1 MLFRTATMLFRS
13 QSMGFR
19 TRSFHTWRA
28 ARRRFFSIHEISG
41 HRLPFQ
47 SSAPT
52 PHNENDQ
59 PLSSP
64 VSTLSGGYQKQH
76 FQSSRVGPISAVV
89 TSLGGRR
96 IGAIG
101 LLGRRCSAAHWRE
114 LCGRHPGPAWPFV
127 PSPQKFPEKAL
138 CDVPEPS
145 ERRCHTCG
153 TPLESSM
160 LRSGNGGT
168 PSVNGSFSPPCEGG
182 WPRHQETVPFRKGA
196 DGVVARELRF
206 AMHFETFARKRP
218 PRLRR
223 FGGFATF
230 Y

>member
-1 MLFRTATMLFRS
+1 M
-13 QSMGFR
+13 
-19 TRSFHTWRA
+19 
-28 ARRRFFSIHEISG
+28 
-41 HRLPFQ
+41 
-47 SSAPT
+47 
-52 PHNENDQ
+52 
-59 PLSSP
+59 
-64 VSTLSGGYQKQH
+64 
-76 FQSSRVGPISAVV
+76 
-89 TSLGGRR
+89 
-96 IGAIG
+96 
-101 LLGRRCSAAHWRE
+101 
-114 LCGRHPGPAWPFV
+114 

-168 PSVNGSFSPPCEGG
+168 PSVNGSFSPLVKEGG
-182 WPRHQETVPFRKGA
+182 RAIKKTLPFRKGA
-196 DGVVARELRF
+196 DGVVARESRF